1 MGLKCHWAVLKRQNC
16 RSFIAAMSCHNDENS
31 GARENQSKSGL
42 NLTSLG
48 SQPILCPGHTCH
60 LKYWSSE
67 KLP

>member
-1 MGLKCHWAVLKRQNC
+1 MSN
-16 RSFIAAMSCHNDENS
+16 FITAMSCHNDENS

-60 LKYWSSE
+60 LKNWSSE